1 MPVMYPVGGIGTNC
15 MQCEEG
21 DYFQFAASA
30 TIIDFRGVVFVV
42 QDNAMYEG
50 LTI

>member
-1 MPVMYPVGGIGTNC
+1 MPVMSPVGGIGTDC

-21 DYFQFAASA
+21 DYFQFASSA

-42 QDNAMYEG
+42 QDEG